1 MRGKGT
7 ISFEFGVNVKR
18 IRTEVRKITQER
30 LAELCNLTPVYIGEI
45 ERGKR
50 NVSLETAEKIANGL
64 SIDIKEL
71 LTYDKF
77 ELEEDV

>member
-7 ISFEFGVNVKR
+7 ISYEFGVNVKR
-18 IRTEVRKITQER
+18 VRTKVRKITQEN
-30 LAELCNLTPVYIGEI
+30 LAELCGLTPVYIGEI

-50 NVSLETAEKIANGL
+50 NVSLEIAERIANGL
-64 SIDIKEL
+64 AVDIREL

-77 ELEEDV
+77 ESEEDQ